1 MNAQLIQAREQ
12 ALRYWQARNRREQ
25 LILIGGGVVLLL
37 AIYIGSLQAIN
48 ARIDAL
54 RKRLPELTLNSYEI
68 AAGTRERRPPP
79 PRAREDLRSELFR
92 LLAEQDIKA
101 ELRGLAPDRVEM
113 RLPPANGEVALRQLN
128 ALRLASGARVASL
141 QLRAADATNAEFTA
155 ILERRR

>member
-1 MNAQLIQAREQ
+1 MNARLIQTREQ
-12 ALRYWQARNRREQ
+12 MLRYWQARNPREQ
-25 LILIGGGVVLLL
+25 VILTCGGAVLLL

-48 ARIDAL
+48 TRIEAL

-68 AAGTRERRPPP
+68 AAGTRENRPPV

-113 RLPPANGEVALRQLN
+113 RLPPGNGETALRQLN
-128 ALRLASGARVASL
+128 ALRLASGSRVASL
-141 QLRAADATNAEFTA
+141 QLRATDAANAEFTA